1 MEQAMNAIVPF
12 QFGDK
17 AVRIEVRAG
26 ETWFVAS
33 DVCAAVDVANHRDAV
48 ARLDDDERAS
58 IVVDTPGGPQATV
71 AVNESGLYQ
80 IVLRS
85 RKAAAKRFR
94 KWVTSEVLPAI
105 RRTGSYGAPAVPL
118 DLTDTATLHR
128 LLLDH
133 TGRTLARDERVAELE
148 PKAAALDRLTDA
160 RGSLCITDAAKA
172 LDVPP
177 RRLFAWMEATSWIY
191 RRGDGGHWI
200 GFQAKLD
207 AKLIEHKGQRI
218 EVRGRP
224 DKWVEQVLVTPKG
237 LARLAEAGA
246 GR

>member
-1 MEQAMNAIVPF
+1 MNAIVPF
-12 QFGDK
+12 QFGDQP
-17 AVRIEVRAG
+17 VRISDRDG
-26 ETWFVAS
+26 QPWFSLADICRVLEIS
-33 DVCAAVDVANHRDAV
+33 NVGNAA
-48 ARLDDDERAS
+48 ARLDDDEKDVIPLTDS
-58 IVVDTPGGPQATV
+58 IGRSQDATIIS
-71 AVNESGLYQ
+71 ESGMYRL
-80 IVLRS
+80 VVRS
-85 RKAAAKRFR
+85 RKESARRFT
-94 KWVTSEVLPAI
+94 KWVTSDVLPSI
-105 RRTGSYGAPAVPL
+105 RRTGSYGAPAPAL
-118 DLTDTATLHR
+118 DLHDTATLHR

-133 TGRTLARDERVAELE
+133 TGRTLAADERVAELA
-148 PKAAALDRLTDA
+148 PKAEALDRLTDA

-177 RRLFAWMEATSWIY
+177 RRLFAWMEACSWIY
-191 RRGDGGHWI
+191 RRTDGGHWI
-200 GFQAKLD
+200 GFQAKLA